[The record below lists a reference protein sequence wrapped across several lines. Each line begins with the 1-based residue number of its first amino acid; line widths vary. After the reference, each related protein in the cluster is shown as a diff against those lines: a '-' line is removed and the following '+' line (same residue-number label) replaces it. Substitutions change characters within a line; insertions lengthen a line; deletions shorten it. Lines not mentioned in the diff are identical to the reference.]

1 MTDVKNMAGHL
12 IRRLHQISTQT
23 FARQMQDA
31 GHDLTPVQ
39 FAALDAIAAH
49 PETDQASIA
58 AQIGYDKATIG
69 GVIDRLEV
77 KRLVTRHP
85 SPHDRRARLV
95 QLTEA
100 GRSRLAEMRPIVRGL
115 QDDILAPLT
124 PEERATFVAL
134 AAKVVCA

>member
-1 MTDVKNMAGHL
+1 MTEVQDMAGHL

-23 FARQMQDA
+23 FARHLQEA

-49 PETDQASIA
+49 PETDQAGIA

-69 GVIDRLEV
+69 GVIDRLEH

-85 SPHDRRARLV
+85 SPHDKRAKLV
-95 QLTEA
+95 QLTDA
-100 GRSRLAEMRPIVRGL
+100 GRSLMGALHPIVCRL
-115 QDDILAPLT
+115 QDDILSPLT
-124 PEERATFVAL
+124 ADERAAFVAL
-134 AAKVVCA
+134 AAKVVRP